1 MRPTRWILAS
11 LAIASAQPATA
22 QLALKGAVD
31 VEAVAE
37 APVEASA
44 VDPLL
49 QMVETAVE
57 KGNDAEMDAIV
68 KFASAQS
75 PDRGKKFQA
84 MADNRKKARI
94 AAQLAKVRDA
104 PIYEL
109 WDGQVELGGFRT
121 TGNTDTAGVSGALR
135 IHRDGLRW
143 RNNATATADY
153 QENQGITSRERYTGA
168 LEANYKFSKKGYAV
182 GIVQYENDRFL
193 GYEGRY
199 SASLGLGYRA
209 LEGRMQLDLEAG
221 PAIRHTNYTETET
234 ETAIAA
240 RGSVDFTWKLSRT
253 VSFDHDLSLYADHVN
268 SSVIGLT
275 SLSAKLWG
283 PLSAKFSYNVQFESR
298 PTNERK
304 QLDTTSRAALV
315 YDF

>member
-1 MRPTRWILAS
+1 MRPTRWILAFP
-11 LAIASAQPATA
+11 AIAAAQPAIA
-22 QLALKGAVD
+22 QLALKGAI
-31 VEAVAE
+31 EAE
-37 APVEASA
+37 AKPEAPSEAPA
-44 VDPLL
+44 VDPLF
-49 QMVETAVE
+49 QMVENAVD

-68 KFASAQS
+68 KFASTQS
-75 PDRGKKFQA
+75 PDRAKQFQA

-121 TGNTDTAGVSGALR
+121 TGNTNTAGLSGALR
-135 IHRDGLRW
+135 VHRDGLRW
-143 RNNATATADY
+143 RNNANATADY
-153 QENQGITSRERYTGA
+153 QENQGITSRERYTGS

-193 GYEGRY
+193 GYAGRY

-209 LEGRMQLDLEAG
+209 LEGNIQLDLEAG
-221 PAIRHTNYTETET
+221 PAIRHTNYADNGT

-240 RGSVDFTWKLSRT
+240 RGSIDFTWKLNRT
-253 VSFDHDLSLYADHVN
+253 VSLDHDLSLYADHVN
-268 SSVIGLT
+268 SSIIGQT
-275 SLSAKLWG
+275 SLSAKLFG
-283 PLSAKFSYNVQFESR
+283 PLSARFSYNVQFESR
-298 PTNERK
+298 PINDRK

>member
-1 MRPTRWILAS
+1 MRLTRWIVVFM
-11 LAIASAQPATA
+11 AIASAQPAFA

-31 VEAVAE
+31 TEAKPE
-37 APVEASA
+37 APPEAPA

-49 QMVETAVE
+49 QMMESVVD

-75 PDRGKKFQA
+75 PDRAKQFQA
-84 MADNRKKARI
+84 MADNRKKARV

-121 TGNTDTAGVSGALR
+121 TGNTDNAGVSGALR
-135 IHRDGLRW
+135 LHRDGLRW
-143 RNNATATADY
+143 RNNAAATADY
-153 QENQGITSRERYTGA
+153 QESAGITSRERYTGS
-168 LEANYKFSKKGYAV
+168 LEANYKFSRKGYAV

-193 GYEGRY
+193 GYAGRY

-209 LEGRMQLDLEAG
+209 LDGNITLDLEAG
-221 PAIRHTNYTETET
+221 PALRYTNYVEAPT

-240 RGSVDFTWKLSRT
+240 RGSVDFAWKLSRT
-253 VSFDHDLSLYADHVN
+253 VSLDHELSLYADHIN
-268 SSVIGLT
+268 SSVIGQTALK
-275 SLSAKLWG
+275 AKLFG
-283 PLSAKFSYNVQFESR
+283 PLSARFSYNVQFESQ
-298 PTNERK
+298 PTNERR
-304 QLDTTSRAALV
+304 QLDTTSRASLV